1 MLSENHGAKLMLV
14 HIFRGSG
21 RVFGFMEDATGANLP
36 SQISPWPAFKPI
48 DLSRDGEPRP
58 EGMPTSVWKTL
69 KSIVFTS
76 PMRMS
81 ASPKV

>member
-1 MLSENHGAKLMLV
+1 MLV

-58 EGMPTSVWKTL
+58 GGDANECLEDIEKHRFHITDAHVRITKSV
-69 KSIVFTS
+69 I
-76 PMRMS
+76 
-81 ASPKV
+81 